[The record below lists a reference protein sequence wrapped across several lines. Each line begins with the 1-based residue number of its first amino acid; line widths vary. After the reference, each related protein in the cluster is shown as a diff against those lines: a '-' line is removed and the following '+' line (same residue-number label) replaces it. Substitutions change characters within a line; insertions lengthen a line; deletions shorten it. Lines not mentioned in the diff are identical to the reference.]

1 MCVCACVFLQHLQ
14 SSSNFNK
21 LRKSFL
27 KASHELMSCCCWLQT
42 HGLSDVIRV
51 HRWKMFSLVSRSSGF
66 YRRVDSIGD
75 ERSTHFRSF
84 INSFLCIFVHTSSCT
99 LRSSHYTI
107 LQVNSLQPFFLP
119 LLELFHTKSSQKWTL
134 PRPLKP
140 DSKHFFKLAYSDS
153 DSTGQTY
160 SVLYSWFYN
169 QLLFFKDAHFGF
181 FPANTDNHLPLTVH
195 TIRFLTFSLLL
206 VYEHT
211 EGRKRE
217 DVGSKDGF
225 KDS

>member
-1 MCVCACVFLQHLQ
+1 M
-14 SSSNFNK
+14 
-21 LRKSFL
+21 

-51 HRWKMFSLVSRSSGF
+51 HRWNIFSLVSRSSGF

-75 ERSTHFRSF
+75 ERSTYFRPF

-99 LRSSHYTI
+99 LRSSHHTI

-119 LLELFHTKSSQKWTL
+119 LLELF
-134 PRPLKP
+134 R
-140 DSKHFFKLAYSDS
+140 FFKLAYSDS
-153 DSTGQTY
+153 DNTSQTY

-195 TIRFLTFSLLL
+195 TIRFLTFSLLV

-211 EGRKRE
+211 EGRKYE
-217 DVGSKDGF
+217 DVGSKYGF